1 MQRQTLSFL
10 AALLVL
16 VFLGACG
23 GSDTSGQAESAPGAP
38 AEEPAASVQDPLL
51 TMQLNSVEAIDEWL
65 ELTTMKADAGGMT
78 ATEPKTLSRG
88 DMTYQG
94 VLRQLDGVQMIQI
107 GSPSWTDL
115 NQGFRYFLRDGE
127 VVALE
132 EVKKLED
139 GSYQINTFYYDNGQL
154 LKGTSRAGATAKDAR
169 QSIEVTPYESPY
181 GDLDFRLKYQEV
193 KMAANQFLND
203 LDS

>member
-23 GSDTSGQAESAPGAP
+23 GGDTSGQAETAPAAP

-65 ELTTMKADAGGMT
+65 ELTTMKAEAGGMT

-154 LKGTSRAGATAKDAR
+154 LKGTSRMGATAKDAR
-169 QSIEVTPYESPY
+169 QSTEVTPYESPY
-181 GDLDFRLKYQEV
+181 GDLDFRLKYPEV
-193 KMAANQFLND
+193 KMAANQYMND
-203 LDS
+203 LKG